1 MGANMR
7 KIISI
12 LLSILLIVTIN
23 QTNVLAEDNV
33 IPKDSK
39 GIEYQVYSPEF
50 PDAYI
55 IINEKPRKMRASTFN
70 VLSNSNT
77 LNEVTATVFVEEE
90 YDVVDGENVIIK
102 SKLLSKDEVMNL
114 GVNNFQPLRVRANN
128 IKTRSNTRGKLTIKL
143 SGKYSIIGS
152 GVTLNLVGSAN
163 WADGLNLF
171 GRGNE
176 NLPAP
181 GEDFIGVT
189 WSGGFTVKSSSI
201 SGKNH
206 LGNKLNIYESD
217 SVPNSARVW
226 SFNDLIRT
234 SKYSFFA
241 KDINLN
247 MNLHKNRRTGNGNT
261 AEAVLKYI
269 HTYSGV
275 KGTIS
280 ISAGSGGISG
290 GFSLSNIEKQWSI
303 VCTVTGIPY

>member
-12 LLSILLIVTIN
+12 LLSILLIFTIN
-23 QTNVLAEDNV
+23 QTNVFAEDNV
-33 IPKDSK
+33 ISKDSK

-55 IINEKPRKMRASTFN
+55 IINEKPRKMGASTFN
-70 VLSNSNT
+70 VLSDSTT

-90 YDVVDGENVIIK
+90 YGVVDGENVIIK

-114 GVNNFQPLRVRANN
+114 GVNNFQPLRVSANN
-128 IKTRSNTRGKLTIKL
+128 IKSRSNTRGKLTIKL

-163 WADGLNLF
+163 WANGLNLF
-171 GRGNE
+171 GEGNE
-176 NLPAP
+176 NLPAL

-189 WSGGFTVKSSSI
+189 WSGGFGVKSSSI

-206 LGNKLNIYESD
+206 LGSKLNIYQSD

-226 SFNDLIRT
+226 SFYDLLRT
-234 SKYSFFA
+234 SKYTFFA

-247 MNLHKNRRTGNGNT
+247 MNLYKNRRTGNGNT

-269 HTYSGV
+269 HTYSKV
-275 KGTIS
+275 KGSIS
-280 ISAGSGGISG
+280 ISPGSEKISG
-290 GFSLSNIEKQWSI
+290 GFSLSNTEKQWSI

>member
-70 VLSNSNT
+70 VLSNSTT

-102 SKLLSKDEVMNL
+102 SKLLSKD
-114 GVNNFQPLRVRANN
+114 
-128 IKTRSNTRGKLTIKL
+128 
-143 SGKYSIIGS
+143 
-152 GVTLNLVGSAN
+152 
-163 WADGLNLF
+163 
-171 GRGNE
+171 
-176 NLPAP
+176 
-181 GEDFIGVT
+181 
-189 WSGGFTVKSSSI
+189 
-201 SGKNH
+201 
-206 LGNKLNIYESD
+206 
-217 SVPNSARVW
+217 
-226 SFNDLIRT
+226 
-234 SKYSFFA
+234 
-241 KDINLN
+241 INLN
-247 MNLHKNRRTGNGNT
+247 MNLYKNRRTGNGNT